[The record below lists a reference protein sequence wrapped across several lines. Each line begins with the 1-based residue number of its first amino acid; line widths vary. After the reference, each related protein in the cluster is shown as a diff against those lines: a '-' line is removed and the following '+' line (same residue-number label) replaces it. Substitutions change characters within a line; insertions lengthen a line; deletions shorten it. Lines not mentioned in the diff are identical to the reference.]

1 MRWQPVRAGDG
12 VGRVRAARQWCR
24 PGSMPFNRVFA
35 PGRKE
40 KSAWPCTGVHGQGG
54 PRLDPAWR
62 PRFVAQKV
70 GVRMDLKGCGN
81 VARGHVQRW
90 TRYPHKR
97 AEFQRVAA
105 FVGTSRVTLPGCARC
120 LCKDGRVSP
129 IKRLIFNV
137 LPLLWGR
144 AGSRCPGALVAPA
157 KMDALDVKN
166 NHISRSCQHWHSG
179 GNLVRRARPMNPGAR
194 QSPRQP
200 I

>member
-1 MRWQPVRAGDG
+1 
-12 VGRVRAARQWCR
+12 
-24 PGSMPFNRVFA
+24 
-35 PGRKE
+35 
-40 KSAWPCTGVHGQGG
+40 
-54 PRLDPAWR
+54 
-62 PRFVAQKV
+62 
-70 GVRMDLKGCGN
+70 MDLTGCGN

-105 FVGTSRVTLPGCARC
+105 FLGTSRAMLPGCARC
-120 LCKDGRVSP
+120 LCKDGRDSP
-129 IKRLIFNV
+129 IKKPIFSV

-194 QSPRQP
+194 QSPRQTRCHAP
-200 I
+200 LLFPAGGPPRAGWAAPEPGISLLPRKGRVVGWVTGCHALSDRASPRSPWLRDQPLPGGNTPFRLPLPV